1 MEGDCKE
8 GSSSKM
14 IKNDEDPKI
23 TQLFT
28 ILSKQITQLSSQNI
42 TIQDQLRDNEH
53 TISTKF
59 RMVVQENES
68 FKQSMRSELDELHN
82 LILSQ
87 SQPISPSRQAT
98 SVSSSSSKMNSGA
111 SSNNGSQSPP
121 PISGITTIVS
131 PSVLISSDP
140 QANMLLMLA
149 ESFTKLTSVLSD
161 KSDLKSSDWP
171 KFSGDQKK
179 FRAWCLS
186 ILSQISILPW
196 KELYDSSKNDIVTST
211 SNVSLNEKLYAKLGV
226 SLEGQVL
233 QDIITRSHL
242 RANGILLLQELVQTY
257 RPKHVPEVFAAKAG
271 EFWSQTKR
279 LPTESVGSYYNR
291 FQELLDELS
300 HADDQIST
308 NSAMHHFFY
317 IRVRV

>member
-23 TQLFT
+23 TELFT

-53 TISTKF
+53 KISTKF
-59 RMVVQENES
+59 LMVVQENES

-161 KSDLKSSDWP
+161 KSDLKSSDRP
-171 KFSGDQKK
+171 KFSGDHKK

-242 RANGILLLQELVQTY
+242 R
-257 RPKHVPEVFAAKAG
+257 PKHVPEVFAAKAG

-308 NSAMHHFFY
+308 NSAMHHFFLH
-317 IRVRV
+317 